1 MLDRQARAL
10 LRALP
15 EASQAGSGI
24 DRQLQQVLLKLLS
37 DGEPTLA
44 RASHAMHMSPRTLQ
58 RRLARYQLSW
68 QQWLDRNR
76 EQLARQYLDDT
87 SLTLTDI
94 ALLLGFSEQS
104 AFTRAY
110 RRWTGNSPG
119 RERRQWLS
127 D

>member
-1 MLDRQARAL
+1 
-10 LRALP
+10 
-15 EASQAGSGI
+15 
-24 DRQLQQVLLKLLS
+24 
-37 DGEPTLA
+37 
-44 RASHAMHMSPRTLQ
+44 MHMSPRTLQ

-110 RRWTGNSPG
+110 RRWTGNSHG